1 MLSGGD
7 LTVTEDLSV
16 EEQKHLLTMVDI
28 LQPLQ
33 PPEVEWLARRS
44 FVARRQ
50 PRETLDVGEDRR
62 RLLILVSGRVRV
74 YEPDPHGQDL
84 TLSVVEGGTIIGQ
97 TGFANGRS
105 PNLRVEALETSI
117 IRILGWEDLEDLVRR
132 NPEVGVRLVHLL
144 SARLG
149 VCEDRLSDLVR
160 KEVPARLAGLVL
172 KLSEYQGVVTRDGE
186 RRIPIRYTHQQL
198 GTMIGANREAVTR
211 ALGRLR
217 REGGVE
223 IRERHIHVTDTE
235 ALERLAESR
244 R

>member
-1 MLSGGD
+1 MS
-7 LTVTEDLSV
+7 
-16 EEQKHLLTMVDI
+16 
-28 LQPLQ
+28 
-33 PPEVEWLARRS
+33 A
-44 FVARRQ
+44 
-50 PRETLDVGEDRR
+50 
-62 RLLILVSGRVRV
+62 RVRV
-74 YEPDPHGQDL
+74 YKTDPHGQHRN
-84 TLSVVEGGTIIGQ
+84 LSLVEGGTVIGQ
-97 TGFANGRS
+97 TGTTNGRS

-149 VCEDRLSDLVR
+149 VCEDRISDLVR

-186 RRIPIRYTHQQL
+186 RKIPTRYTHQQL

-223 IRERHIHVTDTE
+223 VRDRHIHVTDTE

>member
-1 MLSGGD
+1 M
-7 LTVTEDLSV
+7 
-16 EEQKHLLTMVDI
+16 EEQKRLLAMVDI
-28 LQPLQ
+28 LQPL
-33 PPEVEWLARRS
+33 PPHEVEWLARRS
-44 FVARRQ
+44 FVARQR

-62 RLLILVSGRVRV
+62 KLLILVSGRVRV

-84 TLSVVEGGTIIGQ
+84 TLSVVEGGTIVGQ
-97 TGFANGRS
+97 TGFAVGRS
-105 PNLRVEALETSI
+105 RYLRVEALEPSI
-117 IRILGWEDLEDLVRR
+117 IRVLGWEDLEDLMRR

-149 VCEDRLSDLVR
+149 VSEDRLSDLVR

-186 RRIPIRYTHQQL
+186 RRIPTRYTHQQL

-223 IRERHIHVTDTE
+223 VRDRHIHVTDTE
-235 ALERLAESR
+235 TLERLAESR